1 MYLSTRN
8 GNIELSLNRLDNI
21 KSLNGIDYEFI
32 SLNPDFE
39 GNRGGNSMIFT
50 LTSEEEEDKVIKI
63 CRSFMGSASDFHRM
77 RLRRFEREIDALKKS
92 QTKNF
97 IVKYFFDGK
106 FELEQTSFRYYVMEK
121 AEMDLKDFILI
132 HKPDF
137 QNRIMIC
144 RQILNA
150 FTELQTLDIYH
161 RDIKPDNF
169 FYVNDIMKV
178 GDLGLIGYR
187 NDDEILDRENELIGP
202 RGWLS
207 PEATNKFM
215 TFNKDID
222 FEFDCKMDFRSDIFQ
237 LGKLF
242 WFIFQYNIPIGRVKR
257 NDFKIKD
264 DQIYSTIAWMLN
276 HDKKRRPHLL
286 DIINSFSPIFLKY
299 AA

>member
-1 MYLSTRN
+1 MNANSRT
-8 GNIELSLNRLDNI
+8 GQIELSINSLDNV
-21 KSLNGIDYEFI
+21 KTMNGIDYEFVR
-32 SLNPDFE
+32 LNPDFE

-63 CRSFMGSASDFHRM
+63 CRSVIGSQTDFHKT
-77 RLRRFEREIDALKKS
+77 RLKRFEREINALKKS

-97 IVKYFFDGK
+97 IIKYFFDGI
-106 FELEQTSFRYYVMEK
+106 LEVNRTSFRYYVMEK
-121 AEMDLKDFILI
+121 AVMDLKDFII
-132 HKPDF
+132 IQKPDF
-137 QNRIMIC
+137 QNRVMIC

-169 FYVNDIMKV
+169 FYVDDIMKV
-178 GDLGLIGYR
+178 GDLGLIDYR
-187 NDDEILDRENELIGP
+187 IDDEILDRENELIGP

-215 TFNKDID
+215 TFNKDIG

-242 WFIFQYNIPIGRVKR
+242 WFIFQYNIPVGRVKR

-276 HDKKRRPHLL
+276 HDRKKEDH
-286 DIINSFSPIFLKY
+286 ICWI
-299 AA
+299 